1 MDRRELERQVDAM
14 IQRLDDADFY
24 ELLGVQRN
32 ANAESI
38 KRAFHDRARVFHAD
52 NHPDLNTAFLQEK
65 MQRIFSELS
74 NAHTTLT
81 DKAKREE
88 YDAMLSLTERGVPT
102 DLRVIFDAD
111 KLHQTGK
118 RLLDRGLAA
127 KALDHFTQAATANP
141 SEAEYEAYRLW
152 ATFMVASEDST
163 RTVDVD
169 RLVMNLARI
178 AETERHLDAA
188 DEFLGNIAR
197 AQDRFGDAK
206 RHYDAAL
213 KKNPDNIAAQ
223 SGLRF
228 INMRQRKESTGSFS
242 FVKRLF
248 GKK

>member
-14 IQRLDDADFY
+14 MQRLEDSDFY
-24 ELLGVQRN
+24 ELLGVERS
-32 ANAESI
+32 ASVEGI
-38 KRAFHDRARVFHAD
+38 KKAFHERARVFHVD
-52 NHPDLNTAFLQEK
+52 NHPDINTAFLDEK
-65 MQRIFSELS
+65 MQRIFSALS
-74 NAHTTLT
+74 TAHGTLT

-118 RLLDRGLAA
+118 RLLERGLAT
-127 KALDHFTQAATANP
+127 KALGHFTQAATANP

-152 ATFMVASEDST
+152 ASFMVASEDTTQS
-163 RTVDVD
+163 VDVD
-169 RLVMNLARI
+169 RVVMNLQRI
-178 AETERHLDAA
+178 AEQERHLDAA

-197 AQDRFGDAK
+197 AQDRFEEAK
-206 RHYDAAL
+206 RHYEAAL
-213 KKNPDNIAAQ
+213 KKNPNNIAAQ

-228 INMRQRKESTGSFS
+228 INMRQRKESSGSFA